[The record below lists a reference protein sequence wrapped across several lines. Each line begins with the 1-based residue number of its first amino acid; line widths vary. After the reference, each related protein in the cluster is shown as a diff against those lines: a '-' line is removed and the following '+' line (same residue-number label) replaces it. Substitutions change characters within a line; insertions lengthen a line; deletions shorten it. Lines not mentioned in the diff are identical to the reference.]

1 MIGENNYLDVA
12 KGSEASLAYPQSDGR
27 SWLRSEFSMLPQGVE
42 WKHASTPHMD
52 CMWESRGS
60 FIVVPAM
67 AVLHCQDSEPG
78 AYRLDGARPRSS
90 GSPEAI
96 GG

>member
-1 MIGENNYLDVA
+1 V
-12 KGSEASLAYPQSDGR
+12 
-27 SWLRSEFSMLPQGVE
+27 LPQGVE
-42 WKHASTPHMD
+42 LRGASTPHMD

-67 AVLHCQDSEPG
+67 AVLHCEDSEPG